1 MADTLQ
7 TLALLNGKE
16 IALAQARAL
25 AGQCVVAIDKLQMA
39 NAAEKAPIVAS
50 LQGVPTIGIK
60 SQLTVEAEA
69 ERLVGIGAMIDAI
82 KANPAIDPT
91 ATQAAWVAAVA
102 AFTTNTPIENPVGV
116 VTAIMRII
124 NAPDWDS
131 FKSIIVAGV
140 KADLIA
146 AVS

>member
-16 IALAQARAL
+16 AALTQAKNLVDQCASSIAQLQA
-25 AGQCVVAIDKLQMA
+25 A
-39 NAAEKAPIVAS
+39 NYAEKAPIVAS

-82 KANPAIDPT
+82 KLNPAIDPT
-91 ATQAAWVAAVA
+91 ATEAAWVAAVA
-102 AFTTNTPIENPVGV
+102 AFTTNPAIENPVGV

-124 NAPDWDS
+124 NAPDWAS
-131 FKSIIVAGV
+131 FTAIIVAGV

>member
-1 MADTLQ
+1 MTDTLQ

-91 ATQAAWVAAVA
+91 ATEAAWVAAVA
-102 AFTTNTPIENPVGV
+102 AYTTNTPIENPVGV

-124 NAPDWDS
+124 NAPDWAS
-131 FKSIIVAGV
+131 FTAIIVAGV

>member
-1 MADTLQ
+1 MADILQ

-16 IALAQARAL
+16 AALIQAKALLDQAGLAIAQLQA
-25 AGQCVVAIDKLQMA
+25 A
-39 NAAEKAPIVAS
+39 NYAEKAPIVAS
-50 LQGVPTIGIK
+50 LQGVPIIGIK

-69 ERLVGIGAMIDAI
+69 ERLVGIGAMIASI
-82 KANPAIDPT
+82 MANPAIDPA
-91 ATQAAWVAAVA
+91 ATHAAWVAAVA
-102 AFTTNTPIENPVGV
+102 VCKTNPAIENPVGV
-116 VTAIMRII
+116 VAAIMQIA

-131 FKSIIVAGV
+131 FKAIIVAGA

>member
-60 SQLTVEAEA
+60 SQLTVETEA

-102 AFTTNTPIENPVGV
+102 AYTTNTPIENPVGV

-124 NAPDWDS
+124 NAPDWAS
-131 FKSIIVAGV
+131 FTAIIVAGV

>member
-1 MADTLQ
+1 MTDTLQ

-16 IALAQARAL
+16 AALIQAKNLVDQCAASIAQLQA
-25 AGQCVVAIDKLQMA
+25 A
-39 NAAEKAPIVAS
+39 NYAEKAPIVAS

-102 AFTTNTPIENPVGV
+102 AYTTNTPIENPVGV